1 MESISI
7 SRPEFCLDL
16 QIDEAVLFAL
26 GLTDLELDQP
36 GDNAR
41 KLIGLIA
48 LDHLEYSEQWRV
60 SAMLRTELKKRWPEL
75 NL

>member
-1 MESISI
+1 MNP
-7 SRPEFCLDL
+7 PELCPDMPLED
-16 QIDEAVLFAL
+16 AVLFAL

-36 GDNAR
+36 SDHAR

-60 SAMLRTELKKRWPEL
+60 SAMLRTELKQRWPEL